1 MASTTAAGVTPRV
14 NRGVAATVPGEVY
27 TLEYVFQLD
36 AFSVRTRLRALKMLT
51 ENIASGLRL
60 DAAVDAAPLP
70 PKRDNPDWAMTDDQI
85 FECARTIEESIYAIT
100 VVQKTEYERKVLQVA
115 WNLLQNGRLL
125 LQKYPPA
132 MLVSLD
138 NSLLAEGTAVEWW
151 WATHNKKLNLEKVLL
166 NDEAAFDET
175 EQLANSGL
183 TCNRC
188 HSRLIAIQQQQIRS
202 ADEGMTVFCTCKK
215 CGMRWKM

>member
-1 MASTTAAGVTPRV
+1 MASTAIADTPSV
-14 NRGVAATVPGEVY
+14 NRDVAAPVLGEVY
-27 TLEYVFQLD
+27 TLDYAFPLD
-36 AFSVRTRLRALKMLT
+36 AFSVRTRLRSLKMLS
-51 ENIASGLRL
+51 ENIASALSL
-60 DAAVDAAPLP
+60 DAAVDATPESP
-70 PKRDNPDWAMTDDQI
+70 NCESPNWSMTADQM

-100 VVQKTEYERKVLQVA
+100 VVQKTEYERKVLQIA

-138 NSLLAEGTAVEWW
+138 NSLLAEGTAVERW
-151 WATHNKKLNLEKVLL
+151 WATHNKNLNLEKVLL